1 MLLEHLTSDQVV
13 AGSIPARPTNKSIT
27 YIRSPFS
34 SLCGQ
39 TYRLVP
45 FLPKD
50 ILLGDRAVHAPH
62 DVLFPVKEW
71 QIHDLAGKH
80 VSIE

>member
-1 MLLEHLTSDQVV
+1 M
-13 AGSIPARPTNKSIT
+13 
-27 YIRSPFS
+27 
-34 SLCGQ
+34 C
-39 TYRLVP
+39 RLVP
-45 FLPKD
+45 FLPKE

-62 DVLFPVKEW
+62 DVLFSIKEW